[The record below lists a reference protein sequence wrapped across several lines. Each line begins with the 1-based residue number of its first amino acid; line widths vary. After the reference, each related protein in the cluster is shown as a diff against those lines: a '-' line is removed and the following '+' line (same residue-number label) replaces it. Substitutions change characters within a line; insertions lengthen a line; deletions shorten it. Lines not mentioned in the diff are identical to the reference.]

1 MINLPI
7 AFDFLKCNFWNYYE
21 KIYKFKSNS
30 KPKWPRQEK
39 RITKKQL
46 CIVVV
51 IDYRIYSYLW
61 LREAT

>member
-7 AFDFLKCNFWNYYE
+7 AFDISNCNFWNYYE

-30 KPKWPRQEK
+30 KPKWPRLEK